1 MRKYIKYGIAIFI
14 LMIAIAA
21 MNKIFAVSPGNNVNV
36 NQLWETS
43 NLGQDIYCVQQTQRF
58 DTDSGWKNYTVNE
71 VYTIDTENNIYTK
84 TEKNSSGKL
93 ETTNCSSTTVMA
105 YAYALSETEILP
117 ELAFARSRAQ
127 AICADDSRCKYRW
140 YD

>member
-14 LMIAIAA
+14 LMIIIAI
-21 MNKIFAVSPGNNVNV
+21 NNISVAVTPGNTVKV
-36 NQLWETS
+36 NQLWSTS
-43 NLGQDIYCVQQTQRF
+43 NLGQDIYCIQQTQRF
-58 DTDSGWKNYTVNE
+58 DTTSGWKDYAVDE

-84 TEKNSSGKL
+84 TLKNSSGRL

-117 ELAFARSRAQ
+117 ELAFAQNRAED
-127 AICADDSRCKYRW
+127 ICKVHRYKYRW